1 MYEGWWQLWIWRR
14 EKCFWVSLWKVL
26 LQFRRIHRNLWI
38 NIQKSGRQIGERR
51 GRTGGKFS
59 FHLFLFSPLILLLL
73 QGWVISHPT
82 HQRNRRSPYSSFLN
96 PKIVTHGR
104 IEFTDVQKEGVETGE
119 EKKCLEFWGVILKN
133 KGSNS
138 FLFLFSPFCC

>member
-1 MYEGWWQLWIWRR
+1 MKDDDNCGFGEERNAFGLACEKFYSNFEGSIGICGSISKNR
-14 EKCFWVSLWKVL
+14 EDKLEKEEGIPVESFP
-26 LQFRRIHRNLWI
+26 FP
-38 NIQKSGRQIGERR
+38 
-51 GRTGGKFS
+51 FS
-59 FHLFLFSPLILLLL
+59 FFFPLILLLL